1 MSGHYLIIIEQE
13 CQVITEEATLFILSS
28 KFEYP
33 TALRWWLALVLICF
47 AATSIH
53 AQETTETKS
62 VGENTLTGTQQTAG
76 GKPTIRP
83 IRTDSPRATLKS
95 FLRLRDELE
104 QTLRSYRLDKSR
116 KLAEKV
122 HVINSQFHELLDLS
136 SVPPS
141 FRFETGTDTT
151 AYLLDILGRV
161 ELPDLESVPD
171 EDAFDDDVSPAKWRI
186 PGTPIW
192 IVRADKGTREGE
204 FLFSERTLMVAPRF
218 YQGIKDLP
226 LQTSLPII
234 SWHRAVPQITG
245 PMIPAVL
252 LRIVPQSLRD
262 FWLDTP
268 KWKVIAVVLLSALA
282 ALLLLVFH
290 RAINRRETDN
300 RVGFLLRRALT
311 PIAILLVVWSLKDFI
326 NHQIAVSGA
335 FSILVEDMATILINA
350 GAVWLL
356 WLVMLAIFERIVQA
370 RNIPKDSFNA
380 HLWRLGARTIGTAA
394 SVVIIGKASQELGL
408 PLYSVVAGLGIGGL
422 AVALAIRPTLENLIG
437 GIVLYLDRPV
447 RVGDFCSF
455 GDKTGTVETIGVRST
470 KLRML
475 DRTLITVPNAVLADM
490 QLINWA
496 KCDRMLINTT
506 IGLRYETENDQLRHV
521 LVKFREMLHAHP
533 KIHSDTV
540 RVRFAGFGQSSLD
553 IGVRI
558 YALTRD
564 FNEFHA
570 IREDVLLRMS
580 EIVKKSGSSFAFPSQ
595 TLYMGRDDG
604 IDSERGETAA
614 KEVESWRRAGKL
626 PFPRLA
632 ADRIEQLEGT
642 LDYPPRGSVEA
653 GPFESQVWET
663 SERLSTEPGD
673 EAESDRNPPSQKHG
687 EDS

>member
-1 MSGHYLIIIEQE
+1 MFNLY
-13 CQVITEEATLFILSS
+13 S
-28 KFEYP
+28 KFDFP
-33 TALRWWLALVLICF
+33 TALRWWLVLVLICC

-62 VGENTLTGTQQTAG
+62 VGANTLTGTQQTAS
-76 GKPTIRP
+76 GKLTIRP
-83 IRTDSPRATLKS
+83 IRTDSPRNTLKS

-104 QTLRSYRLDKSR
+104 QTLRSYRLNKSR
-116 KLAEKV
+116 ELAEHL
-122 HVINSQFHELLDLS
+122 HVIGSQFHALLNLS
-136 SVPPS
+136 SVSPS
-141 FRFETGTDTT
+141 SRREIGTDTT
-151 AYLLDILGRV
+151 AYLLDILGRI
-161 ELPDLESVPD
+161 ELPKLESVPD
-171 EDAFDDDVSPAKWRI
+171 EAAFEDDVSPARWRI
-186 PGTPIW
+186 PGTPIR
-192 IVRADKGTREGE
+192 IVRADEGVREGE
-204 FLFSERTLMVAPRF
+204 FLFSERTVKAAPRF
-218 YQGIKDLP
+218 YRGIEDLP

-234 SWHRAVPQITG
+234 SWHRALAQITG
-245 PMIPAVL
+245 PMIPAAVL
-252 LRIVPQSLRD
+252 RFVPQSLRD

-268 KWKVIAVVLLSALA
+268 KWKIIAVILVSALA
-282 ALLLLVFH
+282 ALLLYVFH

-300 RVGFLLRRALT
+300 RVGFLLRRVLT
-311 PIAILLVVWSLKDFI
+311 PIAILVAVWSLKDFI
-326 NHQIAVSGA
+326 ENQITISGT
-335 FSILVEDMATILINA
+335 FSTVVVVVAIILIHA
-350 GAVWLL
+350 AVVWLL
-356 WLVMLAIFERIVQA
+356 WLVMLAIFERVVQV
-370 RNIPKDSFNA
+370 RNIPEDSFNA
-380 HLWRLGARTIGTAA
+380 HLWRLVARTIGTLA

-437 GIVLYLDRPV
+437 GIVLYLDQPV

-475 DRTLITVPNAVLADM
+475 DRTLITVPNATLADM
-490 QLINWA
+490 QLINWE

-580 EIVKKSGSSFAFPSQ
+580 EIVKNSGSSFAFPSQ

-604 IDSERGETAA
+604 LDGERGQTAA
-614 KEVESWRRAGKL
+614 KEVESWRKAGKL

-632 ADRIEQLEGT
+632 ADRIEQLKDT

-653 GPFESQVWET
+653 SSIESQVWET
-663 SERLSTEPGD
+663 SEGLSTEPVD
-673 EAESDRNPPSQKHG
+673 EDESDRKPPPQKR
-687 EDS
+687 EDDS

>member
-1 MSGHYLIIIEQE
+1 MFNLY
-13 CQVITEEATLFILSS
+13 S
-28 KFEYP
+28 KFDYP
-33 TALRWWLALVLICF
+33 TALRWWLALVLICC
-47 AATSIH
+47 AVTSIH

-62 VGENTLTGTQQTAG
+62 VGENMLTGTQPTAS
-76 GKPTIRP
+76 GKPMIRP
-83 IRTDSPRATLKS
+83 IRTDSPRNTLKS
-95 FLRLRDELE
+95 FVRLRDELE
-104 QTLRSYRLDKSR
+104 QTLRSYRLNNKSR
-116 KLAEKV
+116 ERAEQME
-122 HVINSQFHELLDLS
+122 VISDQLVALLDLS
-136 SVPPS
+136 SMARAS
-141 FRFETGTDTT
+141 RREIGIDTT

-161 ELPDLESVPD
+161 ELPDLDRVPG
-171 EDAFDDDVSPAKWRI
+171 EEAFEDDVSPARWRI
-186 PGTPIW
+186 PGTPIR
-192 IVRADKGTREGE
+192 IVRADEGPREGE
-204 FLFSERTLMVAPRF
+204 FLFSERTVKAAPRF
-218 YQGIKDLP
+218 YRSIEDLP

-234 SWHRAVPQITG
+234 SWNRALPQITG
-245 PMIPAVL
+245 PMIPAAVL
-252 LRIVPQSLRD
+252 RLVPQSLRD

-268 KWKVIAVVLLSALA
+268 KWKVIAVVLVSVLA
-282 ALLLLVFH
+282 TFLLFVFH
-290 RAINRRETDN
+290 RAINRRQIDN
-300 RVGFLLRRALT
+300 RVRFLLRRVLT
-311 PIAILLVVWSLKDFI
+311 PIAIVVVVWSLNNFI
-326 NHQIAVSGA
+326 EYQINVSGA
-335 FSILVEDMATILINA
+335 FSAVVDVMATILVHA
-350 GAVWLL
+350 AAVWLL
-356 WLVMLAIFERIVQA
+356 WLAVLAIFERIVQA
-370 RNIPKDSFNA
+370 RDIPEDSFDA
-380 HLWRLGARTIGTAA
+380 HLWRLGARTIGTVA

-475 DRTLITVPNAVLADM
+475 DRTLITVPNAALADM
-490 QLINWA
+490 ELINWA

-521 LVKFREMLHAHP
+521 LVKCREMLHAHP

-580 EIVKKSGSSFAFPSQ
+580 EIVKESGSSFAFPSQ

-604 IDSERGETAA
+604 LDSERGETAA
-614 KEVESWRRAGKL
+614 KEVESWRKAGKL

-632 ADRIEQLEGT
+632 TDRIEQLEGT

-653 GPFESQVWET
+653 GTFESQVWET
-663 SERLSTEPGD
+663 SEGLSTEPEG
-673 EAESDRNPPSQKHG
+673 EEESDRKPPSQ
-687 EDS
+687 

>member
-1 MSGHYLIIIEQE
+1 M
-13 CQVITEEATLFILSS
+13 
-28 KFEYP
+28 
-33 TALRWWLALVLICF
+33 F
-47 AATSIH
+47 A
-53 AQETTETKS
+53 
-62 VGENTLTGTQQTAG
+62 GTQQAASD
-76 GKPTIRP
+76 KPTIKP
-83 IRTDSPRATLKS
+83 IRTDSPRATLTS

-104 QTLRSYRLDKSR
+104 QTLRSYRLHKSR
-116 KLAEKV
+116 ELAEKV

-136 SVPPS
+136 SVPQS
-141 FRFETGTDTT
+141 LRDEIGVETT

-161 ELPDLESVPD
+161 ELPNLESVPD
-171 EDAFDDDVSPAKWRI
+171 EDAFDDGVSPAKWRI
-186 PGTPIW
+186 PDTPIW
-192 IVRADKGTREGE
+192 IVQADKGAREGE
-204 FLFSERTLMVAPRF
+204 FLFSESTVMVAPRF

-234 SWHRAVPQITG
+234 SWHRAMRQFTG
-245 PMIPAVL
+245 PVIPAAV

-262 FWLDTP
+262 LWLDTP
-268 KWKVIAVVLLSALA
+268 RWKVIAVVLLNALA
-282 ALLLLVFH
+282 TLLLFLFH
-290 RAINRRETDN
+290 RAINRRETEN

-311 PIAILLVVWSLKDFI
+311 PLAILVVVWSLKDFI
-326 NHQIAVSGA
+326 DNQIFVSGA
-335 FSILVEDMATILINA
+335 FSAVVVDMATILINA

-356 WLVMLAIFERIVQA
+356 WLVMLAIFERIIQA
-370 RNIPKDSFNA
+370 RGIPEDSFDA
-380 HLWRLGARTIGTAA
+380 HLWRIGARTIGTAA
-394 SVVIIGKASQELGL
+394 SVVIIGNAAQELGL

-437 GIVLYLDRPV
+437 GIVLYLDQPV
-447 RVGDFCSF
+447 RVGDLCSF
-455 GDKTGTVETIGVRST
+455 GDQTGFVETIGVRST
-470 KLRML
+470 KIRAL
-475 DRTLITVPNAVLADM
+475 DRTLITIPNAALADM

-506 IGLRYETENDQLRHV
+506 IGLRYETEDDQLRYV

-533 KIHSDTV
+533 KIHSESV

-564 FNEFHA
+564 FNEYHA

-580 EIVKKSGSSFAFPSQ
+580 EIVKASGSSFAFPSQ

-604 IDSERGETAA
+604 LDNERGETAA
-614 KEVESWRRAGKL
+614 REVESWRKAGKL

-653 GPFESQVWET
+653 GTFESQVWET
-663 SERLSTEPGD
+663 SEGLSTKPE
-673 EAESDRNPPSQKHG
+673 EEEESDRKPPSQ
-687 EDS
+687 

>member
-1 MSGHYLIIIEQE
+1 VFNLH
-13 CQVITEEATLFILSS
+13 S

-33 TALRWWLALVLICF
+33 TALRWWLTLVLICC
-47 AATSIH
+47 AVTSIH

-62 VGENTLTGTQQTAG
+62 VGENTLTGMQQTAS
-76 GKPTIRP
+76 GKPTIKP
-83 IRTDSPRATLKS
+83 IRTDSPRATLTS

-104 QTLRSYRLDKSR
+104 ETLQTYRANKSR
-116 KLAEKV
+116 KLFKKV
-122 HVINSQFHELLDLS
+122 QVIRTQFDALLDLS
-136 SVPPS
+136 SVPLS
-141 FRFETGTDTT
+141 SHRTIGIDTT
-151 AYLLDILGRV
+151 AYLLDILGRI
-161 ELPDLESVPD
+161 ELPNLASVPD
-171 EDAFDDDVSPAKWRI
+171 EEAFDSAVSPAKWRI
-186 PGTPIW
+186 PDTPIW
-192 IVRADKGTREGE
+192 IVQASKGEREGE
-204 FLFSERTLMVAPRF
+204 FLFGENTVMAAPRF
-218 YQGIKDLP
+218 YEGIKDRP
-226 LQTSLPII
+226 LQTSLPIM
-234 SWHRAVPQITG
+234 SWHRAIRQFTG
-245 PMIPAVL
+245 PMIPAAV
-252 LRIVPQSLRD
+252 LRIVPLSLHE
-262 FWLDTP
+262 FWLETP
-268 KWKVIAVVLLSALA
+268 RWKVITVVLISSLA
-282 ALLLLVFH
+282 ALLLLIFH
-290 RAINRRETDN
+290 RATNRREIEN
-300 RVGFLLRRALT
+300 RAGFLLRRALT
-311 PIAILLVVWSLKDFI
+311 PIAILVVVWSLKNFI
-326 NHQIAVSGA
+326 NHQIAVFGS
-335 FSILVEDMATILINA
+335 FSILVADIVIVLINA

-356 WLVMLAIFERIVQA
+356 WLVMLAIFERIIQA
-370 RNIPKDSFNA
+370 RDIPEDSFDA
-380 HLWRLGARTIGTAA
+380 HLWRLGARTIGTLA
-394 SVVIIGKASQELGL
+394 SVVIIGNAAQNLGL

-437 GIVLYLDRPV
+437 GIVLYLDQPV

-475 DRTLITVPNAVLADM
+475 DRTLITVPNAALADM

-506 IGLRYETENDQLRHV
+506 IGLRYETKNDQLRHV

-580 EIVKKSGSSFAFPSQ
+580 DIVKKSGSSFAFPSQ

-604 IDSERGETAA
+604 LDGERGETAA
-614 KEVESWRRAGKL
+614 KEVESWRKAGKL

-632 ADRIEQLEGT
+632 ADRIEQLKDT

-663 SERLSTEPGD
+663 SERLSAEPDD
-673 EAESDRNPPSQKHG
+673 EEESDRKPPSQKRG